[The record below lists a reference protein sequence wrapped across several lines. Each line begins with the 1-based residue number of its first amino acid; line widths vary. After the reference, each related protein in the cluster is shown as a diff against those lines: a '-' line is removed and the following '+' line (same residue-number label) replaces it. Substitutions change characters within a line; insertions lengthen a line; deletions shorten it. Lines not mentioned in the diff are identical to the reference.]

1 MKTIFIVALALF
13 ATAYAYDVD
22 DIPEFMRE
30 RLDRFVALKN
40 SWETKW
46 TAMSEDERT
55 HFETVLFSRLSAIP
69 DSVKARIH
77 SRIEGMELEDRVKLR
92 NYLYQRFPELEVA
105 VESENEVD
113 EIDVIIEQLPQMIR
127 EKISDFIAIR
137 FAPAAA
143 YQNVVRYERKMY
155 MKNEFDI

>member
-1 MKTIFIVALALF
+1 MRTIFIIALALF
-13 ATAYAYDVD
+13 ATVYAYDVE

-30 RLDRFVALKN
+30 RLDRFVALKQQ
-40 SWETKW
+40 WETKW
-46 TAMSEDERT
+46 IAMSPEERT

-69 DSVKARIH
+69 ESVKARIH

-105 VESENEVD
+105 AETQNEVD

-143 YQNVVRYERKMY
+143 YQNVVRYE
-155 MKNEFDI
+155 KNIHEK